1 MSWTKQIS
9 TDCCPATAVSC
20 CSLRSGGCIEPRIV
34 HCRLAGKQTNTQAH
48 TYKQRD
54 GEGLDDGAAGWLLL
68 LQHTEMM
75 SQLSSSTDCVR
86 LQRQYVTL
94 PGRSAS
100 VILDAAAPCN
110 TGRLECPVLSFV
122 QWTRL
127 LLLLLLL
134 MPRGQW
140 VKWLKRWWLVSTDV
154 MRRTWLL
161 VVIIDDVHCWHG
173 DSCSSQSLDNKF
185 DVWRHWTSMRCMWI
199 PAFLLRYGVESRY
212 IWPSNNNDG
221 NERKNRWEREA
232 RRCRKFGTFHGDGA
246 TRSTYRRWSLT
257 SRRYSGDCCV
267 SVGPC
272 CAAVLSNKNA
282 LIYSFVIFVLFFC
295 FNWIGESL

>member
-1 MSWTKQIS
+1 MVPPVGFYCFNTQRWWVNSAHLLTACVYSGSMWH
-9 TDCCPATAVSC
+9 CPA
-20 CSLRSGGCIEPRIV
+20 GQ
-34 HCRLAGKQTNTQAH
+34 RLSYWTL
-48 TYKQRD
+48 QRRAIQED
-54 GEGLDDGAAGWLLL
+54 SSARYC
-68 LQHTEMM
+68 
-75 SQLSSSTDCVR
+75 LSSSELACCCCC
-86 LQRQYVTL
+86 
-94 PGRSAS
+94 S
-100 VILDAAAPCN
+100 
-110 TGRLECPVLSFV
+110 
-122 QWTRL
+122 
-127 LLLLLLL
+127 
-134 MPRGQW
+134 RGQW